1 MAQLKLR
8 NPFEDTAAPATS
20 TSAATAK
27 SPAAPKLVRRPA
39 DNELAADAQPDTGG
53 EAPQQTIRLS
63 VDLERPL
70 HRRLRRWALERDQT
84 ASDVIRELLTSALDG
99 AGY

>member
-8 NPFEDTAAPATS
+8 NPFDETPAEVAPPRPT
-20 TSAATAK
+20 T
-27 SPAAPKLVRRPA
+27 APKKTGPRPVD
-39 DNELAADAQPDTGG
+39 DNNREWAGGVGPNEGQGPQP
-53 EAPQQTIRLS
+53 TIRLS
-63 VDLERPL
+63 VDLERAL
-70 HRRLRRWALERDQT
+70 HRRLRRWALERDQM

>member
-8 NPFEDTAAPATS
+8 NPFDETPATV
-20 TSAATAK
+20 AQR
-27 SPAAPKLVRRPA
+27 PVAPKTGPRPVD
-39 DNELAADAQPDTGG
+39 DNAGERPTGAGPEEVPGPQP
-53 EAPQQTIRLS
+53 TIRLS

-84 ASDVIRELLTSALDG
+84 ASDLIRELLT
-99 AGY
+99 